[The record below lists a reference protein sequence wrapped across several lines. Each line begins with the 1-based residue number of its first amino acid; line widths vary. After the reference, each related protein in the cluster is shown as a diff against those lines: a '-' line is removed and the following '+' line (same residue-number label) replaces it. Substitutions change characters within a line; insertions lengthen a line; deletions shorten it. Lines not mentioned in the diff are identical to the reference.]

1 MRTNRKE
8 LREHLSGK
16 ALAQHAQGIR
26 SDPQSHKKPKTFLAD
41 VMESMLILEESMPIL
56 CMIVLDNH
64 RLSLVAIL
72 FRADFCLFEI
82 GSNSAIQG
90 GLELIL

>member
-1 MRTNRKE
+1 
-8 LREHLSGK
+8 
-16 ALAQHAQGIR
+16 
-26 SDPQSHKKPKTFLAD
+26 
-41 VMESMLILEESMPIL
+41 MESMLILEESMPIL